1 MRLPWTIK
9 LGLSL
14 PGKLTDIYTI
24 NQTDDWQNIG
34 CKVKQIFPAVFDER
48 QSQVNNFTASL
59 RLTTDAKPVRWNSRR
74 IPLPMVGS
82 VKKEL
87 DRLIQANI
95 LSPVNSNE
103 DIPQEWATP
112 IVVVRK
118 KSGEIRIFADFRV
131 TLNKYLVKDA
141 FQMPHIEQIINQEIC
156 RPLYQLISKVKWKW
170 TIEHTMCFRDIK
182 DALRHPVS
190 LTPYRLDKPLILT
203 CDASNA
209 GLGDALCHD
218 INSNIKPIF
227 LTCRVLSTAEEKY
240 YVIDHEALAIF
251 FAVRRFHDYVYGRRF
266 EIWTDHKPLVAMLGD
281 SRDLRTMTNTRMI
294 RWALHLSGYNY
305 TIKYIEGKDNVYAD
319 ILSRS
324 PTAARNVTVK
334 QNYDLDNEDNI
345 LVVQE
350 EKLDQIELSSHEL
363 QKASHTDTQLRRI
376 TRYVRFGWP
385 SKVQDIDKT
394 FGFRRN
400 ELSYEN
406 GILMFQQRIV
416 IPEALHR
423 CVLRILHEGPPRE
436 AAMKTYARYYVW
448 WPRLDNDIHNYVASC
463 YDCQIMRPAARE
475 LPLYNWDV
483 PCKPWHRIYL
493 DFVGTIN
500 GNMFL
505 ILVDARTK
513 WPEVWK
519 AKTWTSITLCWA
531 LQSAWARWGI
541 PAQIVTDNGPQFIS
555 SEFRNFCQRNSIKH
569 IRTSPYHPQAN
580 GLAERFIQTLKSR
593 VLKRNFDS
601 QALLTFLQSYRNSVH
616 ATTSKTPAELMIGRR
631 LPTVFENVKPT
642 MERRIQEQ
650 HERWSQRRSASAQT
664 RFFTIGDL
672 VWFYDKRKNIWKETV
687 IINRNGLASYE
698 IECEGV
704 HRRTHGNELRWRIH
718 NKDELQDSEV
728 VSDTEDQTIEIQQA
742 KKDGIGKQC
751 ESGNHQCR
759 TNDDP
764 YTSTYPNESRIKREH
779 EKVDQDNEANQ
790 HEKVDQD
797 KEANQHTPDSEQIN
811 YSQNCDEV
819 TETDDVKKAIR
830 RIQYA
835 SSLVRKKKMLHTAL
849 CTSSQ

>member
-1 MRLPWTIK
+1 MLHPSQQSGQYEILKIGGRKIVEVQLPINNC
-9 LGLSL
+9 LSL
-14 PGKLTDIYTI
+14 PGKLTDIYAI
-24 NQTDDWQNIG
+24 NQIDDWQNIG
-34 CKVKQIFPAVFDER
+34 CKVKQRFPVVFDER
-48 QSQVNNFTASL
+48 PSQVNNFTASL
-59 RLTTDAKPVRWNSRR
+59 RLTTDAKPVRCNSRR
-74 IPLPMVGS
+74 IPLPMLGS
-82 VKKEL
+82 VKEEL

-95 LSPVNSNE
+95 LSHVNSNE
-103 DIPQEWATP
+103 DIPPEWTTP
-112 IVVVRK
+112 IVVVGLRISPNK
-118 KSGEIRIFADFRV
+118 CHFGQKEIDFLGVHIANGIITPNEDKLDAINHLQIPRNKSELKSFLGMITYHTKFIP
-131 TLNKYLVKDA
+131 TL
-141 FQMPHIEQIINQEIC
+141 QEIC
-156 RPLYQLISKVKWKW
+156 RPLYQLTSRVKWKW

-203 CDASNA
+203 CNA
-209 GLGDALCHD
+209 GLGAALCHD
-218 INSNIKPIF
+218 INGNIKPIF
-227 LTCRVLSTAEEKY
+227 LTSRVHSTAEEKY
-240 YVIDHEALAIF
+240 SVIDREALAIF

-266 EIWTDHKPLVAMLGD
+266 EIWTDHKTLVGILGD
-281 SRDLRTMTNTRMI
+281 SR
-294 RWALHLSGYNY
+294 
-305 TIKYIEGKDNVYAD
+305 KDNVYAD

-334 QNYDLDNEDNI
+334 QTYDLDNEDNI
-345 LVVQE
+345 LVLQE
-350 EKLDQIELSSHEL
+350 EQLDQIELSSHKL

-376 TRYVRFGWP
+376 IRYVRFGWP
-385 SKVQDIDKT
+385 SKVEDIDKT

-406 GILMFQQRIV
+406 GILMFQQRIGH
-416 IPEALHR
+416 PGEAD
-423 CVLRILHEGPPRE
+423 
-436 AAMKTYARYYVW
+436 MKTYARYYVW

-483 PCKPWHRIYL
+483 PCKPWHRIHL
-493 DFVGTIN
+493 DFAVPIN

-519 AKTWTSITLCWA
+519 AKTWTSITLYRA

-541 PAQIVTDNGPQFIS
+541 LAQIVTDNSPQ
-555 SEFRNFCQRNSIKH
+555 
-569 IRTSPYHPQAN
+569 
-580 GLAERFIQTLKSR
+580 
-593 VLKRNFDS
+593 
-601 QALLTFLQSYRNSVH
+601 NSVH
-616 ATTSKTPAELMIGRR
+616 ATTAKTPAELMIGRR

-664 RFFTIGDL
+664 RFFTISDL
-672 VWFYDKRKNIWKETV
+672 VWFYDKCKNIWKEAV

-718 NKDELQDSEV
+718 NKYTVQDSEV
-728 VSDTEDQTIEIQQA
+728 VSDTEEYLNVQSSNGSNKRQTIEIQQS
-742 KKDGIGKQC
+742 KKDGIGKQY
-751 ESGNHQCR
+751 ESGNQQCR
-759 TNDDP
+759 NNDDP
-764 YTSTYPNESRIKREH
+764 YTSTYPNESRIEREH

-797 KEANQHTPDSEQIN
+797 NEANQHTPDSEQIN
-811 YSQNCDEV
+811 YSPQLQRSNRDRRCPRRPYDEYSIPLRCV
-819 TETDDVKKAIR
+819 CVQQETNFYLFSVAPNWFR
-830 RIQYA
+830 
-835 SSLVRKKKMLHTAL
+835 ST
-849 CTSSQ
+849 